1 MSTVALPS
9 SPPMPLPTETNL
21 MTAET
26 FCELYENRRA
36 ELVKGVV
43 KELPMPWIKHGKICL
58 RIGSLLLQYADAHDC
73 AHVVSYD
80 SFIPTRRNPDS
91 VRGMDVGYIGYDK
104 LPKGPVLEGMIEVA
118 PDLVVEV
125 KSPSDTWNE
134 VFMKMT
140 EYLSAG
146 VRVVIIVDAATTTA
160 SVYRENSFQEIFY
173 ADQELMVPDVLPG
186 FSVRVGSLF
195 E

>member
-1 MSTVALPS
+1 MSTVVLPGS
-9 SPPMPLPTETNL
+9 FPNPLPTPVSP
-21 MTAET
+21 MTAEA
-26 FCELYENRRA
+26 FCKLYENRRA

-43 KELPMPWIKHGKICL
+43 KELPMPWIKHGKICANCVIAL
-58 RIGSLLLQYADAHDC
+58 GIYARERDA
-73 AHVVSYD
+73 AHVVSND

-104 LPKGPVLEGMIEVA
+104 LPKGPVPEGMIEVA

-134 VFMKMT
+134 VFAKVS
-140 EYLSAG
+140 EYLAIG
-146 VRVVIIVDAATTTA
+146 VRAVVVLDGATNTA
-160 SVYRENSFQEIFY
+160 SVYRNDVLQQIFNP
-173 ADQELMVPDVLPG
+173 DQDLTVPDVLPG
-186 FSVRVGSLF
+186 FSVRVGGLF